1 MGSCWVIWG
10 AQPITC
16 DNLEGCDGMGDG
28 WRFKREGARVYVWLS
43 HVVIWQKP
51 TQHCKAVILQL
62 KTKFK
67 KFSFCIFFLFCI
79 REMIVKIQFCVG
91 SCSLSLFFF
100 FFAYHDFRCICAFVT
115 WFQTLV
121 IRITTTPVIVFSV
134 LHQAWC
140 QGLYPQ
146 SLRGSSQ
153 LARQHVLHRQVEK
166 LRLRE
171 LREHVN
177 SHLLMETRLAPLISE
192 FIFQRFHLVTFH
204 HF

>member
-16 DNLEGCDGMGDG
+16 DNLDGCDEMGDG

-91 SCSLSLFFF
+91 SCSLSLSLFF
-100 FFAYHDFRCICAFVT
+100 C
-115 WFQTLV
+115 L
-121 IRITTTPVIVFSV
+121 P
-134 LHQAWC
+134 
-140 QGLYPQ
+140 
-146 SLRGSSQ
+146 
-153 LARQHVLHRQVEK
+153 
-166 LRLRE
+166 
-171 LREHVN
+171 
-177 SHLLMETRLAPLISE
+177 
-192 FIFQRFHLVTFH
+192 
-204 HF
+204 

>member
-1 MGSCWVIWG
+1 MGSCRTAQGAELVALWWPRGVGWG
-10 AQPITC
+10 WGER
-16 DNLEGCDGMGDG
+16 L
-28 WRFKREGARVYVWLS
+28 KREGMHIYLELIHIAQQRLT
-43 HVVIWQKP
+43 K
-51 TQHCKAVILQL
+51 HCKAVILQL